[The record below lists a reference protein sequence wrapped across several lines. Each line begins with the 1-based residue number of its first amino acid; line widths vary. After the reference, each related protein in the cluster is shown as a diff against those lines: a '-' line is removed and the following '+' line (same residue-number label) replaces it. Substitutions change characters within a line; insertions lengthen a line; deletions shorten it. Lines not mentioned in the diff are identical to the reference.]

1 MKDTRRA
8 LRRHYRQRMI
18 ARTLKSFSIQHVL
31 QEDRLQWALRRY
43 NNLQECSCHMCGHR
57 RKWNGLT
64 FQELRMHQRGD
75 YREDCGSENED

>member
-43 NNLQECSCHMCGHR
+43 NNLQ
-57 RKWNGLT
+57 
-64 FQELRMHQRGD
+64 
-75 YREDCGSENED
+75 